1 MADYKKVSKNIKR
14 FDRVR
19 YTSSK
24 AITIANQAKS
34 RVKKNTA
41 PADESTPEEFA
52 SDRAV
57 EYGENAV
64 QDTIY
69 YANEIGKKATKNTID
84 NIKRYKIKKYR
95 KEHELKDEL
104 KHLTDRRIP
113 DESFVPRGSANPQRR
128 VKLETDTKTYK
139 TVNSNKVAKDSKKVE
154 KTVQEASKKTYQAT
168 KNAKNAEKAGKAVK
182 EGAKKTA
189 EFIKKAAVAT
199 KNAVKAIIEGGKA
212 LISAVIAGGWVS
224 VIVILVIVLVAA
236 VGASVYGIFFSG
248 EDSGN
253 GMTINSVVQE
263 INNDYENEIDN
274 IKTSNTYD
282 TFEINGSRSNW
293 KDVLAIYSVKTTT
306 DPTSPQQVAIV
317 DENTKDL
324 LSTIFW
330 DMNTIT
336 STITTRTETQE
347 TEVTDEEGNTT
358 TVTEEVEITVLDI
371 NITSK
376 AALEMAEQY
385 GFTDEQKAYLND
397 LIDDKNNDLWNS
409 LIFGLN
415 LSGSNIDIGSLTFE
429 NEDADEVQKK
439 LVAVA
444 TNSEA
449 YSISARSGYCQAWVA
464 DVYQVVTGS
473 RGSAHCAMCA
483 ADMWGVSS
491 DWSTIPVGATVYGY
505 SNSQYG
511 HVGIY
516 IGNGKVAHNIGYV
529 KVETLEDWI
538 KTYKGFCW
546 GWENNK
552 QLK

>member
-1 MADYKKVSKNIKR
+1 
-14 FDRVR
+14 
-19 YTSSK
+19 
-24 AITIANQAKS
+24 
-34 RVKKNTA
+34 
-41 PADESTPEEFA
+41 
-52 SDRAV
+52 
-57 EYGENAV
+57 
-64 QDTIY
+64 
-69 YANEIGKKATKNTID
+69 
-84 NIKRYKIKKYR
+84 
-95 KEHELKDEL
+95 
-104 KHLTDRRIP
+104 
-113 DESFVPRGSANPQRR
+113 
-128 VKLETDTKTYK
+128 
-139 TVNSNKVAKDSKKVE
+139 
-154 KTVQEASKKTYQAT
+154 
-168 KNAKNAEKAGKAVK
+168 
-182 EGAKKTA
+182 
-189 EFIKKAAVAT
+189 
-199 KNAVKAIIEGGKA
+199 
-212 LISAVIAGGWVS
+212 
-224 VIVILVIVLVAA
+224 
-236 VGASVYGIFFSG
+236 
-248 EDSGN
+248 
-253 GMTINSVVQE
+253 MTINSVVQE
-263 INNDYENEIDN
+263 INNYYENEIDN

-306 DPTSPQQVAIV
+306 DPTSPQQVATV
-317 DENTKDL
+317 DESTKNL

-336 STITTRTETQE
+336 STISTRIETQE

-358 TVTEEVEITVLDI
+358 TVTDEVEITVLDI

-376 AALEMAEQY
+376 TALEMAEQY

-464 DVYQVVTGS
+464 DVYQVVTGT

-505 SNSQYG
+505 SSSQYG

-552 QLK
+552 QLN